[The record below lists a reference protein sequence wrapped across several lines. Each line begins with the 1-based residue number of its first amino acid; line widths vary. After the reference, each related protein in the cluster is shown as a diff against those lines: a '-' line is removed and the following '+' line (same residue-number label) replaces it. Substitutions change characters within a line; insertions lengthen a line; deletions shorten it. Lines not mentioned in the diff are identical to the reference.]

1 MKLHALLPQSLLW
14 RYLFLFSFTKIQSN
28 GHYSTLCGTPIN
40 TKNNLYYTICIQ
52 YFIVWWHWYVHVL
65 FTCILA
71 GTYNV
76 ASQGWVGAT
85 FFKSGITGIL
95 LLKYTILQFAYRK
108 IFFLRTAPIFLSS
121 FEIGLHPLLK

>member
-1 MKLHALLPQSLLW
+1 MHCFLKAYYDVTYFYFHLRKSNQMDTTVHCVEHQLTQKIIFIILFAYNILLSDG
-14 RYLFLFSFTKIQSN
+14 IDM
-28 GHYSTLCGTPIN
+28 C
-40 TKNNLYYTICIQ
+40 
-52 YFIVWWHWYVHVL
+52 HVL

-108 IFFLRTAPIFLSS
+108 IFF
-121 FEIGLHPLLK
+121 